1 MLEDISKCII
11 NLRHPIIKPLP
22 ILRRISITVG
32 RQQEYDGPLVIKIIL
47 VGVFTDIWYVDEVE
61 LFLE

>member
-47 VGVFTDIWYVDEVE
+47 VSVFTDI
-61 LFLE
+61 